1 MSNGKETQVPDTK
14 RRMSVSARITK
25 KLVGVT
31 NMNSNNSND
40 NNSNETSNVNK
51 KSLNVTSFENHH
63 SIAKRKNSIFSQ
75 FKSKLKEGLKN
86 RENNIS
92 NLEEEC
98 DDSIEENERKQAEIL
113 KQAYY
118 SLLCA
123 ALDPVSYVHESHNF
137 QSKTFTKLTTCDECK
152 SVLWGTSQFF
162 NQYFSN

>member
-1 MSNGKETQVPDTK
+1 MSNGKESQGPDIK
-14 RRMSVSARITK
+14 RRLSARFTK

-31 NMNSNNSND
+31 NINNNHIND
-40 NNSNETSNVNK
+40 NNSNETINAK
-51 KSLNVTSFENHH
+51 KSLNPSNFENHH
-63 SIAKRKNSIFSQ
+63 TIAKRKNSIFSQ

-86 RENNIS
+86 RENNNS

-98 DDSIEENERKQAEIL
+98 DDSVEENERKQAEIL

-123 ALDPVSYVHESHNF
+123 ALDPVSYVHESHSF

-152 SVLWGTSQFF
+152 SVLWG
-162 NQYFSN
+162 